1 MKYKLKLKPE
11 MIEAIEFVYSQKGID
26 ELKEFAYGV
35 VHGFNKD
42 RSPFAKGVC
51 MVGCYPATEGNYIVK
66 YANEGNIE
74 FMVMT
79 KDEFMTNY
87 EVR

>member
-11 MIEAIEFVYSQKGID
+11 MIEAIEFVYSKEGID
-26 ELKEFAYGV
+26 ELNEFAYGV
-35 VHGFNKD
+35 VHGFQKD

-51 MVGCYPATEGNYIVK
+51 MVGRYPATEGNYIVK

-79 KDEFMTNY
+79 GIEFMTNY
-87 EVR
+87 EAQ